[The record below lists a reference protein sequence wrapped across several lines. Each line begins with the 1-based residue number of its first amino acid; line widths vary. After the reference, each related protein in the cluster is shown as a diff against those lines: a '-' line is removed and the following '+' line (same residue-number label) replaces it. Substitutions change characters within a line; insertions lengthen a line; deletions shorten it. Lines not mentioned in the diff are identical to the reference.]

1 MRANRTKVSG
11 SGPISVWGKVT
22 PSCTLL
28 PYGARAVEPREEPT
42 MVELSQL
49 QASGSVV
56 IAADAETLYDMVA
69 DVTRMG
75 EWSPACTSCAWD
87 EGASAEPGSW
97 FTGQNQLGDFK
108 Y

>member
-1 MRANRTKVSG
+1 
-11 SGPISVWGKVT
+11 
-22 PSCTLL
+22 
-28 PYGARAVEPREEPT
+28 

-75 EWSPACTSCAWD
+75 EWSPICKECWWEDAAGGPRVGAWFVGRNELRQYRETPRDPGETSI
-87 EGASAEPGSW
+87 
-97 FTGQNQLGDFK
+97 FRH
-108 Y
+108 